1 MPTKGEQTREHIM
14 DVSYA
19 LFAEKGFKQVT
30 MKDVCGITDM
40 SRGGLYSHFSSTK
53 ELFEAILER
62 KTSTDEMNFEQDIKN
77 NVPATTILENV
88 LKHMED
94 EMNHPE
100 DSLTAAIYEYGEVVD
115 SQFMETLNKK
125 SIKRWSALIK
135 YGIKNGEFQ
144 DVDVDEV
151 VNIIL
156 YSYQGVRM
164 WSRIVP
170 MKKKVTKSITDHIR
184 SQLIGGKND

>member
-30 MKDVCGITDM
+30 MKDICEITDM

-184 SQLIGGKND
+184 SQLIGVKND

>member
-77 NVPATTILENV
+77 HVPATTILENV
-88 LKHMED
+88 LKHMEE

-135 YGIKNGEFQ
+135 YGIKNGEFK

-184 SQLIGGKND
+184 NQLIGGKND

>member
-30 MKDVCGITDM
+30 MKDVCSITDM

-62 KTSTDEMNFEQDIKN
+62 KTSADEMNFEQDIKDK
-77 NVPATTILENV
+77 VPATTILENV
-88 LKHMED
+88 LNHMED

-115 SQFMETLNKK
+115 SKFMETLNKK

-135 YGIKNGEFQ
+135 YGIENGEFKE
-144 DVDVDEV
+144 VDIDEM
-151 VNIIL
+151 VNVIL

-170 MKKKVTKSITDHIR
+170 MNKKVTKSITDHIR
-184 SQLIGGKND
+184 NQLT

>member
-88 LKHMED
+88 LKHMEE

-100 DSLTAAIYEYGEVVD
+100 NSLTAAIYEYGEVVD

-135 YGIKNGEFQ
+135 YGIKNGEFK

-170 MKKKVTKSITDHIR
+170 MKKIVTKSITEHIR
-184 SQLIGGKND
+184 NQLIGGKND